1 MQDTLP
7 NEIVI
12 VRRRPD
18 WEGEVHGHGVWKIAY
33 ADFMTAMMAFFLVMW
48 LINVTD
54 DSVKSGVA
62 QYFNPVKLAST
73 APNKKG
79 LNDPNVVGTTNEDG
93 ANQPEGDLNAGNG
106 RKDGVDIRKGV
117 APEATERSSGDT
129 TGQFTQT
136 HSEAQLFADPYAVL
150 DKLAGM
156 AASTEEVKYSDREAY
171 GDGEEKLAGARGG
184 DAFRDPFDPLYW
196 QFLPTRGAGEVDFTA
211 DPSDKTQTDRVT
223 VIEPKSVSIPGNEDT
238 AETGNGSAGVVAHL
252 LAGKSGPSTASK
264 VRAGGIGPS
273 EQETQQALLKLKA
286 AETTAPVEGATLI
299 ERLNIALSETNDGAM
314 KETASRVMIEAIDD
328 GVLIS
333 LTDDQDF
340 GMFAIGSAEPRPELV
355 ALLGRIGK
363 IVRAEKGRIVIK
375 GHTDARPFRSKNYD
389 NWRLSTAR
397 AHMALYMLA
406 RGGVP
411 MKRFERVEGYADRN
425 LKHPE
430 DPNAA
435 SNRRIEIFLKEAS

>member
-18 WEGEVHGHGVWKIAY
+18 WEGEAHGHGVWKIAY

-79 LNDPNVVGTTNEDG
+79 LNDPNVAGATNEDG
-93 ANQPEGDLNAGNG
+93 ANLPEGDQNAGNG
-106 RKDGVDIRKGV
+106 RKDGLDIRKGV
-117 APEATERSSGDT
+117 APEASERSSGDT
-129 TGQFTQT
+129 AGQFTQT

-171 GDGEEKLAGARGG
+171 GDGQEKLAGARGG

-196 QFLPTRGAGEVDFTA
+196 QFLPTRGAGEVDFAA
-211 DPSDKTQTDRVT
+211 DPSDETQTDTVT
-223 VIEPKSVSIPGNEDT
+223 VIEPKLASVTGTDNST
-238 AETGNGSAGVVAHL
+238 ETGNASAVVAHIL
-252 LAGKSGPSTASK
+252 TGKSDPSAAGEP
-264 VRAGGIGPS
+264 RAGGIGPS
-273 EQETQQALLKLKA
+273 AQETQQVLLKLKA
-286 AETTAPVEGATLI
+286 ADTTVPVEGTTLI
-299 ERLNIALSETNDGAM
+299 ERLNIALSESDSGAM
-314 KETASRVMIEAIDD
+314 KETVSRVTVEAIDE

-333 LTDDQDF
+333 LTDDQNF

-363 IVRAEKGRIVIK
+363 IVRAERGQIVIK

-411 MKRFERVEGYADRN
+411 MKRFERVEGYADRD

>member
-18 WEGEVHGHGVWKIAY
+18 WETESHGHGVWKIAY

-79 LNDPNVVGTTNEDG
+79 LNDPNVAGTTNEDG
-93 ANQPEGDLNAGNG
+93 ANLPEGDLNAGNG
-106 RKDGVDIRKGV
+106 RKAGSDIRQGV
-117 APEATERSSGDT
+117 APETSEGRSGDIS
-129 TGQFTQT
+129 GRFIQT

-171 GDGEEKLAGARGG
+171 GDGLDKQAGARGG

-196 QFLPTRGAGEVDFTA
+196 QFLPTRGAGEVDFAA
-211 DPSDKTQTDRVT
+211 DPADKTQTDMVT
-223 VIEPKSVSIPGNEDT
+223 VIEPKSASIPGEEDT
-238 AETGNGSAGVVAHL
+238 AVAGTGNADVVAHV
-252 LAGKSGPSTASK
+252 LAGKSVPSSATAAN
-264 VRAGGIGPS
+264 AGGYGPS
-273 EQETQQALLKLKA
+273 EQQKRQALLKLKA
-286 AETTAPVEGATLI
+286 TDATAAVRGSTLI
-299 ERLNIALSETNDGAM
+299 ERLNFALSETGSGAM
-314 KETASRVMIEAIDD
+314 KETASRVVIEAIDD

-333 LTDDQDF
+333 LTDDQNF

-363 IVRAEKGRIVIK
+363 IVRTEKGQIVIK

-411 MKRFERVEGYADRN
+411 MKRFERVEGYADRD

-435 SNRRIEIFLKEAS
+435 SNRRIEIFLKEAI

>member
-18 WEGEVHGHGVWKIAY
+18 WEGETHGHGVWKIAY

-79 LNDPNVVGTTNEDG
+79 LNDPNVAGTTNEDG
-93 ANQPEGDLNAGNG
+93 ANLPEGDLSAGNG
-106 RKDGVDIRKGV
+106 RKEGLDIRKGV
-117 APEATERSSGDT
+117 APEASERSSGDSS
-129 TGQFTQT
+129 GQFTQT

-171 GDGEEKLAGARGG
+171 GDGQEKLAGARGG

-196 QFLPTRGAGEVDFTA
+196 QFLPTRGAGEVDFAA
-211 DPSDKTQTDRVT
+211 DPSDETQTDTVT
-223 VIEPKSVSIPGNEDT
+223 VIEPTPASVPGGEET
-238 AETGNGSAGVVAHL
+238 AEGGNGNAVVVAHVL
-252 LAGKSGPSTASK
+252 TGKSAPSTSGEARALGNGPS
-264 VRAGGIGPS
+264 VQDR
-273 EQETQQALLKLKA
+273 QQALLKLKA
-286 AETTAPVEGATLI
+286 ADTTVPAEGTTLI
-299 ERLNIALSETNDGAM
+299 ERLNIALSENDSGTM
-314 KETASRVMIEAIDD
+314 KETVSRVTVEAVDE

-333 LTDDQDF
+333 LTDDQNF

-363 IVRAEKGRIVIK
+363 IVRAEGGQIVIK

-411 MKRFERVEGYADRN
+411 MKRFERVEGYADRD

-435 SNRRIEIFLKEAS
+435 SNRRIEIFLKEAR

>member
-12 VRRRPD
+12 VRRRPA
-18 WEGEVHGHGVWKIAY
+18 WEGEAHPHGVWKIAY

-79 LNDPNVVGTTNEDG
+79 LNDPNVAGTTNEDG
-93 ANQPEGDLNAGNG
+93 ANLPEGDLNAGNG
-106 RKDGVDIRKGV
+106 RKDGVDIRKGI
-117 APEATERSSGDT
+117 APEASERSSGDT
-129 TGQFTQT
+129 KGQFTQT

-156 AASTEEVKYSDREAY
+156 AASTEEVKYSDRESY
-171 GDGEEKLAGARGG
+171 GDGLEKQAGARGG

-211 DPSDKTQTDRVT
+211 EKSDKTQPEMVT
-223 VIEPKSVSIPGNEDT
+223 VIEPKSQPIPGSEDP
-238 AETGNGSAGVVAHL
+238 AKVGDGNASVVAHL
-252 LAGKSGPSTASK
+252 LAGKTAAHEANEAKPGDYGLSD
-264 VRAGGIGPS
+264 
-273 EQETQQALLKLKA
+273 QQKALLKLKA
-286 AETTAPVEGATLI
+286 AGASDPADGVPLM
-299 ERLNIALSETNDGAM
+299 ERLNIALSTTGSGAM
-314 KETASRVMIEAIDD
+314 KETANRVTIDKVDD

-333 LTDDQDF
+333 LTDDQNF

-363 IVRAEKGRIVIK
+363 VVSAEKGQIVIK
-375 GHTDARPFRSKNYD
+375 GHTDARPFRSRNYD

-411 MKRFERVEGYADRN
+411 MKRFERVEGYADRD